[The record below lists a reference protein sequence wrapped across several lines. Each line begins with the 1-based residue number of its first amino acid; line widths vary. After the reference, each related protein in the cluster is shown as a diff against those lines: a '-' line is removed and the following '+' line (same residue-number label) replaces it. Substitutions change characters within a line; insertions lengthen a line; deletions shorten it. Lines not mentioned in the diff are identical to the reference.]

1 MLIQLET
8 IYLIDEYLSESDKN
22 NNELDED
29 DFGNISTITNLQM
42 NSQPAIASSPIE
54 EELPEHWEKPKC
66 SHWSHPW

>member
-29 DFGNISTITNLQM
+29 DFGNISTITY
-42 NSQPAIASSPIE
+42 
-54 EELPEHWEKPKC
+54 
-66 SHWSHPW
+66 